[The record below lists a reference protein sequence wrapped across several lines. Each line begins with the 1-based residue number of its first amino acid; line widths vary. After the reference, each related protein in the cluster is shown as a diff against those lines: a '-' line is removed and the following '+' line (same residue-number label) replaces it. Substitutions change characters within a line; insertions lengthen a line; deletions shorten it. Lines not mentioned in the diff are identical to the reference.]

1 MIVKSATYDIKAAMN
16 STLALISVAM
26 KPEGSHQRTIP
37 NTRSHLG
44 RDEQD
49 TMQDVLVHDD
59 NALVTVRW

>member
-1 MIVKSATYDIKAAMN
+1 MTVKSATYDIKAAMK

-37 NTRSHLG
+37 NTRKHLD
-44 RDEQD
+44 RDEKD

-59 NALVTVRW
+59 SALVTVRW